1 MSHNA
6 TIPANPAPAERPRRS
21 TLARMIGV
29 LFSPAET
36 FAELAR
42 HPAWIAPVLLY
53 TMLSLAVT
61 YSFTERVGWE
71 RYLQRQ
77 MERNPRYAQQLE
89 QVPAEQRS
97 AILQR
102 QATISKW
109 VGYGIGT
116 VSYAVMIAVVAGV
129 MLLAMNVLGNAA
141 LRYQTALAI
150 TAHAY
155 MPWALAGLGGLAV
168 IYLKDPSDV
177 DIQDLLAS
185 HAGAFLP
192 EGTSPALRALAG
204 SLDLFTFWTLFL
216 LAVGFA
222 AAAPK
227 KLTTGKAFGIA
238 LVPWGVYVLGK
249 VGLAA
254 VFG

>member
-1 MSHNA
+1 M
-6 TIPANPAPAERPRRS
+6 
-21 TLARMIGV
+21 LGV
-29 LFSPAET
+29 FFSPGEI

-42 HPAWIAPVLLY
+42 HPGWIAPVLLY
-53 TMLSLAVT
+53 TLLSLAIT

-77 MERNPRYAQQLE
+77 MERNPRFAQQLE

-97 AILQR
+97 AMLQQ

-109 VGYGIGT
+109 IGYGIGT
-116 VSYAVMIAVVAGV
+116 ISYAVMIVLVAGI
-129 MLLAMNVLGNAA
+129 MLLAMNVLGSTR
-141 LRYQTALAI
+141 LGYKTALAI

-185 HAGAFLP
+185 HVGAFLP
-192 EGTSPALRALAG
+192 EETSPALRALAG
-204 SLDLFTFWTLFL
+204 SLDIFTFWTLFL

-238 LVPWGVYVLGK
+238 LVPWGIYVLGK

>member
-1 MSHNA
+1 MF
-6 TIPANPAPAERPRRS
+6 
-21 TLARMIGV
+21 GV
-29 LFSPAET
+29 FFSPGEI
-36 FAELAR
+36 FGELAR
-42 HPAWIAPVLLY
+42 HPTWVAPVLLY
-53 TMLSLAVT
+53 TLLSLAVT

-77 MERNPRYAQQLE
+77 MERNPRFAQQLE
-89 QVPAEQRS
+89 QVPAEQR
-97 AILQR
+97 AALLQQ
-102 QATISKW
+102 QAAISKW
-109 VGYGIGT
+109 IGYGIGT
-116 VSYAVMIAVVAGV
+116 ISYAVIIVLVAGV
-129 MLLAMNVLGNAA
+129 MLLAMNVLGSTA
-141 LRYQTALAI
+141 LSYKTALAI

-185 HAGAFLP
+185 HLGALLP
-192 EGTSPALRALAG
+192 EGASPALRALAG

-238 LVPWGVYVLGK
+238 LVPWGLYVLSK

>member
-1 MSHNA
+1 MSHNTTVPA
-6 TIPANPAPAERPRRS
+6 TPAPAERPRRS
-21 TLARMIGV
+21 TLARMFGV
-29 LFSPAET
+29 LFSPGET
-36 FAELAR
+36 FAELVR

-77 MERNPRYAQQLE
+77 IERNPRYAQQLE
-89 QVPAEQRS
+89 QAPAEQRS

-102 QATISKW
+102 QASLSKW
-109 VGYGIGT
+109 IGYGIGT

-177 DIQDLLAS
+177 DIQNLLAS

-238 LVPWGVYVLGK
+238 LVPWAVYVLGK
-249 VGLAA
+249 MGLAA